1 MRRLSARSRD
11 KVRVPVTRAAYFR
24 KYACKFVKKGRN
36 ITDLAW
42 NYDEYHVRITTAIPK
57 AKQNSWSLR
66 AAKTPFKRVE
76 KMTIIIKKC
85 AKCKSSDGE
94 GRRRTEEDGGRV
106 CGS

>member
-11 KVRVPVTRAAYFR
+11 KVRVPVKRAAYFR

-42 NYDEYHVRITTAIPK
+42 NYDEYHVRITMAIPK
-57 AKQNSWSLR
+57 ATQNSWSLR

-76 KMTIIIKKC
+76 KMTIIFKKYAKC
-85 AKCKSSDGE
+85 ASIDGGE
-94 GRRRTEEDGGRV
+94 GEGGGGRV

>member
-11 KVRVPVTRAAYFR
+11 KVRVPVTRAACLR

-42 NYDEYHVRITTAIPK
+42 NYDEYHVRITMAIPK

-66 AAKTPFKRVE
+66 AAKTHIKRVE
-76 KMTIIIKKC
+76 KMTIIFKK
-85 AKCKSSDGE
+85 
-94 GRRRTEEDGGRV
+94 
-106 CGS
+106 

>member
-11 KVRVPVTRAAYFR
+11 KVRVPVTRAACFR

-42 NYDEYHVRITTAIPK
+42 NYDEYHVRITMAIPK

-66 AAKTPFKRVE
+66 AAKTP
-76 KMTIIIKKC
+76 KKV
-85 AKCKSSDGE
+85 SE
-94 GRRRTEEDGGRV
+94 VPNEVRRTEEEGGEGGRV